1 MLHFESLRHMPTV
14 KVAMTT
20 FPFSIDIDATLADA
34 WAMMLEH
41 DVRHLP
47 VTEND
52 ALVGILTERD
62 LRLVLHPGSAAT
74 AGTVRLACTMEP
86 FVVDVDTPLDVVAR
100 EMANRQIGSVLIERH
115 GKLVGIL
122 TTTDVCRLLVGLLEA
137 RFGDAGDAGG
147 DGGDGGD
154 EPAA

>member
-20 FPFSIDIDATLADA
+20 FPYSIDIDATLADA

-74 AGTVRLACTMEP
+74 AGTVRLACTMDP
-86 FVVDVDTPLDVVAR
+86 FVVNDDTRLDVVAR
-100 EMANRQIGSVLIERH
+100 EMAERQIGSVLIERH

-137 RFGDAGDAGG
+137 RFP
-147 DGGDGGD
+147 DGSDDGD